1 MKQLLK
7 QPWLLSPPTTTST
20 IGMKQLLKQPWL
32 VSPPTTTYIIRMK
45 RSVVCIF
52 LLSFSLIVAAQNILR
67 LPDAINIALKN
78 SLEVQLSK
86 NIVDANTV
94 LNNYGVAGGLPFVT
108 GSVTDNE
115 QVSNINQKTNN
126 GDIIR
131 TIQRNNAA
139 TNTFALGVTGSIL
152 LYNGN
157 RVVATKTRLATL
169 VKQSEK
175 QLNSQIQNILASVM
189 VGYYDIVRQQSY
201 MKTIEKSIDASNQ
214 QLDIV
219 KARQSVGL
227 ANNADL
233 FQAQIDLNALVQAK
247 QSQQL
252 IIGQAKIELLRQLTL
267 NPDSAIAIQDT
278 ILVDRAMKLED
289 VLNSLNKNA
298 NITAAQDQI
307 EINELVVKEIAA
319 LRYPSVRA
327 TTGYSFSRNKAAAGQ
342 LLLNQNYGPSV
353 GVNVGIPIYNGSIF
367 KRQQKVAQINVRN
380 AELDKQILVRDL
392 SSQVVKS
399 YQSYTATLQQLKTE
413 QQNYTLSNQLLE
425 LALERFKYKQATIVD
440 VKNAQQSF
448 EASGYRLVNLN
459 YAAKSAEIELKRL
472 ANQLSL

>member
-1 MKQLLK
+1 MKLL
-7 QPWLLSPPTTTST
+7 
-20 IGMKQLLKQPWL
+20 IVFIFL
-32 VSPPTTTYIIRMK
+32 VS
-45 RSVVCIF
+45 
-52 LLSFSLIVAAQNILR
+52 FSITAAAQQILR
-67 LPDAINIALKN
+67 LPDAVNIALKN
-78 SLEVQLSK
+78 SLDIQLNK
-86 NIVDANTV
+86 NIVEVNTV
-94 LNNYGVAGGLPFVT
+94 LNNYGVAGGLPLVT
-108 GSVTDNE
+108 GSATDNE

-126 GDIIR
+126 GDIVR

-139 TNTFALGVTGSIL
+139 TNSFALGVTGSIL

-157 RVVATKTRLATL
+157 RVVATKSRLARL
-169 VKQSEK
+169 VKQSER
-175 QLNSQIQNILASVM
+175 QLNSQVQNILSGVM

-201 MKTIEKSIDASNQ
+201 MKTIERSIDASNQ

-233 FQAQIDLNALVQAK
+233 FQAQIDLNALLQTK

-252 IIGQAKIELLRQLTL
+252 IIDQAKTELLRQLTL
-267 NPDSAIAIQDT
+267 NPDTVIAIQDT
-278 ILVDRAMKLED
+278 ILVDRTLKLED
-289 VLNSLNKNA
+289 VLNNLNKNS
-298 NITAAQDQI
+298 NILAADDQVK
-307 EINELVVKEIAA
+307 INELVVKETAA

-327 TTGYSFSRNKAAAGQ
+327 TTGYNFIRNKAAAGQ

-353 GVNVGIPIYNGSIF
+353 GVNVGIPIYNGTII

-380 AELDKQILVRDL
+380 AQLDKQVLIRDY

-399 YQSYTATLQQLKTE
+399 YQSYTATLQQLQTE

-425 LALERFKYKQATIVD
+425 LALERFKYKQATIID

>member
-1 MKQLLK
+1 MKLL
-7 QPWLLSPPTTTST
+7 
-20 IGMKQLLKQPWL
+20 IVFIFL
-32 VSPPTTTYIIRMK
+32 VS
-45 RSVVCIF
+45 
-52 LLSFSLIVAAQNILR
+52 FSITAAAQQILR
-67 LPDAINIALKN
+67 LPDAVNIALKN
-78 SLEVQLSK
+78 SLDIQLNK
-86 NIVDANTV
+86 NIVEVNTV
-94 LNNYGVAGGLPFVT
+94 LNNYGVAGGLPLVT
-108 GSVTDNE
+108 GSATDNE

-126 GDIIR
+126 GDIVR
-131 TIQRNNAA
+131 TIRRNNAA
-139 TNTFALGVTGSIL
+139 TNSFALGVTGSIL

-157 RVVATKTRLATL
+157 RVVATKSRLARL
-169 VKQSEK
+169 VKQSER
-175 QLNSQIQNILASVM
+175 QLNSQVQNILSGVM

-201 MKTIEKSIDASNQ
+201 MKTIERSIDASNQ

-233 FQAQIDLNALVQAK
+233 FQAQIDLNALLQTK

-252 IIGQAKIELLRQLTL
+252 IIDQAKTELLRQLTL
-267 NPDSAIAIQDT
+267 NPDTVIAIQDT
-278 ILVDRAMKLED
+278 ILVDRTLKLED
-289 VLNSLNKNA
+289 VLNNLNTNS
-298 NITAAQDQI
+298 NILAADDQVK
-307 EINELVVKEIAA
+307 INELVVKETAA

-327 TTGYSFSRNKAAAGQ
+327 TTGYNFIRNKAAAGQ

-353 GVNVGIPIYNGSIF
+353 GVNVGIPIYNGTII

-380 AELDKQILVRDL
+380 AQLDKQVLIRDY

-399 YQSYTATLQQLKTE
+399 YQSYTATLQQLQTE

-425 LALERFKYKQATIVD
+425 LALERFKYKQATIID

>member
-1 MKQLLK
+1 MKLL
-7 QPWLLSPPTTTST
+7 
-20 IGMKQLLKQPWL
+20 IVFIFL
-32 VSPPTTTYIIRMK
+32 VS
-45 RSVVCIF
+45 
-52 LLSFSLIVAAQNILR
+52 FSITAVAQQILR
-67 LPDAINIALKN
+67 LPDAVNIALKN
-78 SLEVQLSK
+78 SLDIQLNK
-86 NIVDANTV
+86 NIVEVNTV
-94 LNNYGVAGGLPFVT
+94 LNNYGVAGGLPLVT
-108 GSVTDNE
+108 GSATDNE

-126 GDIIR
+126 GDIVR

-139 TNTFALGVTGSIL
+139 TNSFALGVTGSIL

-157 RVVATKTRLATL
+157 RVVATKSRLARL
-169 VKQSEK
+169 VKQSERL
-175 QLNSQIQNILASVM
+175 LNSQVQNILSGVM

-201 MKTIEKSIDASNQ
+201 MKTIERSIDASNQ

-233 FQAQIDLNALVQAK
+233 FQAQIDLNALLQTK

-252 IIGQAKIELLRQLTL
+252 IIDQAKTELLRQLTL
-267 NPDSAIAIQDT
+267 NPDTVIAIQDT
-278 ILVDRAMKLED
+278 ILVDRTLKLED
-289 VLNSLNKNA
+289 VLNNLNKNS
-298 NITAAQDQI
+298 NILAADDQVK
-307 EINELVVKEIAA
+307 INELVVKETAA

-327 TTGYSFSRNKAAAGQ
+327 TTGYNFIRNKAAAGQ

-353 GVNVGIPIYNGSIF
+353 GVNVGIPIYNGTII

-380 AELDKQILVRDL
+380 AQLDKQVLIRDY

-399 YQSYTATLQQLKTE
+399 YQSYTATLQQLQTE

-425 LALERFKYKQATIVD
+425 LALERFKYKQATIID

>member
-1 MKQLLK
+1 MKLL
-7 QPWLLSPPTTTST
+7 
-20 IGMKQLLKQPWL
+20 IVFIFL
-32 VSPPTTTYIIRMK
+32 VS
-45 RSVVCIF
+45 
-52 LLSFSLIVAAQNILR
+52 FSITAAAQQILR
-67 LPDAINIALKN
+67 LPDAVNIALKN
-78 SLEVQLSK
+78 SLDIQLNK
-86 NIVDANTV
+86 NIVEVNTV
-94 LNNYGVAGGLPFVT
+94 LNNYGVAGGLPLVT
-108 GSVTDNE
+108 GSATDNE

-126 GDIIR
+126 GDTVR

-139 TNTFALGVTGSIL
+139 TNSFALGVTGSIL

-157 RVVATKTRLATL
+157 RVVATKSRLATL
-169 VKQSEK
+169 VKQSER
-175 QLNSQIQNILASVM
+175 QLNSQVQNILSGVM
-189 VGYYDIVRQQSY
+189 VGYYDIIRQQSY
-201 MKTIEKSIDASNQ
+201 MKTIERSIDASNQ

-233 FQAQIDLNALVQAK
+233 FQAQIDLNALLQTK

-252 IIGQAKIELLRQLTL
+252 IIDQAKTELLRQLTL
-267 NPDSAIAIQDT
+267 NPDTVIVIQDT
-278 ILVDRAMKLED
+278 ILVDRTLKLED
-289 VLNSLNKNA
+289 VLNNLNKNS
-298 NITAAQDQI
+298 NILAADDQI
-307 EINELVVKEIAA
+307 KINELVVKETAA

-327 TTGYSFSRNKAAAGQ
+327 TTGYNFIRNKAAAGQ

-353 GVNVGIPIYNGSIF
+353 GVNVGIPIYNGSII

-380 AELDKQILVRDL
+380 AQLDKQVLIRDY

-399 YQSYTATLQQLKTE
+399 YQSYTATLQQLQTE

-425 LALERFKYKQATIVD
+425 LALERFKYKQATIID